1 MTILIRGGSVHCLD
15 EENTVHRPGYVFV
28 EDGRIASLGE
38 GEPGEEFRI
47 ADETIDAT
55 GMAVF
60 PGFINIHSH
69 AVLTA
74 LRGRAEDV
82 DTITAVYGLMTP
94 INEAMTPD
102 ESYALARGGFLEM
115 LTTGIS
121 TVVESSTNMEAVARA
136 ARDMGMRSYLVAG
149 KIHDAV
155 LSRVLD
161 GEYLF
166 DPAIGERTLTE
177 AEEFVDRWEGAA
189 NDRLRC
195 MLGPHA
201 TDTCSRDLWEK
212 VAHLSEQRELA
223 VTTHVLQNTQEKAQ
237 VQSIH
242 GVLPVELLRDV
253 GVLNERLLA
262 AHCVHITDRETN
274 MMAEGRATLAH
285 CPAILARRGS
295 TGPLVPM
302 MRRGI
307 NVGLGTDNMSG
318 DMVEA
323 MRFALTAARI
333 REGSSDYPK
342 PYHIIEMATAGGA
355 RSVGRA
361 HDLGSIEVGKIADI
375 TTISYGV
382 PHMTPIYPDTE
393 VSTLVHCGMGRDVS
407 SVIVDG
413 QILLRD
419 GELWAGDARE
429 IMGEAQGA
437 ATSVLRRIGVEV
449 S

>member
-1 MTILIRGGSVHCLD
+1 MKILIKGGSVHCLD
-15 EENTVHRPGYVFV
+15 ADNTVHRPGYVLV
-28 EDGRIASLGE
+28 DDGRIAAVGE
-38 GEPGEEFRI
+38 GQPRGEVST
-47 ADETIDAT
+47 ADEIIDAE

-60 PGFINIHSH
+60 PGFINTHSH

-121 TVVESSTNMEAVARA
+121 TVVESSTNMEAVAQA
-136 ARDMGMRSYLVAG
+136 ARDMGIRSYLVAG
-149 KIHDAV
+149 KIYDAV

-161 GEYLF
+161 GEYHF
-166 DPAIGERTLTE
+166 DPSIGERTLAE
-177 AEEFVDRWEGAA
+177 ATEFVDRWEGTAD
-189 NDRLRC
+189 DRLRC

-201 TDTCSRDLWEK
+201 TDTCSRELWEK
-212 VAHLSEQRELA
+212 VAGLSRERDLA

-237 VQSIH
+237 VERLH

-262 AHCVHITDRETN
+262 AHCVHITDRETD
-274 MMAEGRATLAH
+274 MMAEGGATLAH

-302 MRRGI
+302 MQRGI

-333 REGSSDYPK
+333 REGSSDNPK
-342 PYHIIEMATAGGA
+342 PHHIMEMAAGGGA
-355 RSVGRA
+355 RSIGRA
-361 HDLGSIEVGKIADI
+361 DDLGSLEVGKIADI
-375 TTISYGV
+375 TTVSYDV

-393 VSTLVHCGMGRDVS
+393 ISTLVHCGMGRDVS

-419 GELWAGDARE
+419 GQFQSGDARE
-429 IMGEAQGA
+429 IMRDAQEA
-437 ATSVLRRIGVEV
+437 ATSVLGRIGVEV